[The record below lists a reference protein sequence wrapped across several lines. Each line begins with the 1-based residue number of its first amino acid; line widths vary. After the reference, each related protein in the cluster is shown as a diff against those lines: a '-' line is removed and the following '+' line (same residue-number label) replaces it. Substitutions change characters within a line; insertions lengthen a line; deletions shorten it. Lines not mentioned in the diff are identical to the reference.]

1 MVNCMRADTL
11 VLTEIVGNAISLA
24 DLERAVAH
32 RRAGAVVSFVG
43 AVRDHDHER
52 SVIDLEYEA
61 HPRAGVVLEQVAQ
74 EVCGRH
80 DVVALAVVHRSGRL
94 AIGEAALA
102 AVVSAGHRAAAFAA
116 CADLVDSVKARVPI
130 WKHQFFADGTDEWV
144 NCP

>member
-1 MVNCMRADTL
+1 MANGVRAGAV
-11 VLTEIVGNAISLA
+11 VLTEIVGNAISLV
-24 DLERAVAH
+24 DLERMVCH
-32 RRAGAVVSFVG
+32 RRAGAVVSFTG

-52 SVIDLEYEA
+52 SVLKLEYEA
-61 HPRAGVVLEQVAQ
+61 HPNAGAVLDQVAQ

-80 DVVALAVVHRSGRL
+80 DVVALAVVHRSGQL
-94 AIGEAALA
+94 AIGEAALV

-116 CADLVDSVKARVPI
+116 CADLVDTVKARLPI